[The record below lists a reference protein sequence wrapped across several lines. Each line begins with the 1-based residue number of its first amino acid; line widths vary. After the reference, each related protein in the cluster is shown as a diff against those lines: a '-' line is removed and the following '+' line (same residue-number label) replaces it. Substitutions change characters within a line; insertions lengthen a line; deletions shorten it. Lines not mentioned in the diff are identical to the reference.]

1 MADIVNRDR
10 NIVSFLCTRV
20 IKGKIIFFS
29 ATHATSL
36 DSIAISVFVD
46 KYQEAN
52 PKNNNQ
58 MMRLIRL
65 VNVNLHLSRETLNTL

>member
-1 MADIVNRDR
+1 MVDSVNRDR

-29 ATHATSL
+29 ATHAPSL
-36 DSIAISVFVD
+36 DSIAVTVFVD

-52 PKNNNQ
+52 PKNNL
-58 MMRLIRL
+58 MMRLSGLSMSISTL
-65 VNVNLHLSRETLNTL
+65 VGKL